1 MAKLERTPLGWEV
14 SILHVMLQAVDVI
27 IEDIDQQLHAQSA
40 SFRQDKKMYFK
51 HYQRCIEQARGYLE
65 KFGLD
70 TSCWEAVGKDSRR
83 YSNIIADAN
92 EMVRLILLYVDRS
105 HTEEN
110 YYNIF
115 RFLRSLPENGIFPER
130 FIGRFNMHHEW
141 VPGVGDR
148 VHTEHRG
155 DGTLAC
161 KGNGKAWVINLDS
174 GGQTVLNEDQ
184 FKLI

>member
-14 SILHVMLQAVDVI
+14 SVLHILLQATDVL
-27 IEDIDQQLHAQSA
+27 IEDIDMQLRAQSA
-40 SFRQDKKMYFK
+40 SFRQDKKMHFK
-51 HYQRCIEQARGYLE
+51 NYSRCLEQARCYLE

-70 TSCWEAVGKDSRR
+70 TSCWEAVGKDPHR

-92 EMVRLILLYVDRS
+92 ELIRLILLYVDRA
-105 HTEEN
+105 HTEEG
-110 YYNIF
+110 YYDIF
-115 RFLRSLPENGIFPER
+115 RHLRALPENGIFPEK

-148 VHTEHRG
+148 VHTENRG

-161 KGNGKAWVINLDS
+161 KGNGRAWVIDLDS